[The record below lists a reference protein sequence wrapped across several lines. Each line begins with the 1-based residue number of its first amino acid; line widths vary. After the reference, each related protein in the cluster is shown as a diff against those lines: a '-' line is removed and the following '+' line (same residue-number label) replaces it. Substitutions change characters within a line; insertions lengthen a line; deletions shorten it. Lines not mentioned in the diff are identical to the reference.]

1 MYLEDPET
9 VTGAGHYLCPTVLF
23 EAVHTCVMGTLS
35 RVAEPFWTREFV
47 AKQLWLLIGVV
58 TFGLVLFAAAL
69 DFDALARVIVAVGWF
84 LLTPIFLFFG
94 SHIADTVFEDE
105 EAEPVESDD
114 PIETLQDRYA
124 RGEITE
130 AEFERRVEGLLET
143 EGSADASAR
152 REREPAYE

>member
-1 MYLEDPET
+1 
-9 VTGAGHYLCPTVLF
+9 
-23 EAVHTCVMGTLS
+23 
-35 RVAEPFWTREFV
+35 V

-94 SHIADTVFEDE
+94 SHIADAVFKDE

-114 PIETLQDRYA
+114 PIETLRDRYA

>member
-1 MYLEDPET
+1 
-9 VTGAGHYLCPTVLF
+9 
-23 EAVHTCVMGTLS
+23 MGTLS

-94 SHIADTVFEDE
+94 SHIADAVFEDE
-105 EAEPVESDD
+105 EAEP
-114 PIETLQDRYA
+114 
-124 RGEITE
+124 E
-130 AEFERRVEGLLET
+130 AEHLTGPHRTCKEGP
-143 EGSADASAR
+143 AAR
-152 REREPAYE
+152 DGR